1 MRLSSIIHLVGF
13 KKGCLAKII
22 SLCAL
27 NKIEVVFPINI
38 IFKETHKLD
47 TISTDKIV
55 SDINVESLGLY
66 RFAVNKKELDDILIT
81 ISELHNN

>member
-1 MRLSSIIHLVGF
+1 MKCTTFTSEQFSGKHFTQCRDKS
-13 KKGCLAKII
+13 
-22 SLCAL
+22 
-27 NKIEVVFPINI
+27 PINI